1 MVWTGPSPLA
11 AVRAGLWGLLLF
23 AAVSWLAIG
32 WSVLRLEPSDV
43 GAVAG
48 AVILFGALTEAL
60 RACAG
65 TRTWWLNAGM
75 AVLFAAT
82 AVLLLTAQ
90 RTSYTAPL
98 ALIGWYLMVR
108 GTVDIAV
115 AVITRDSDRVW
126 GLLLVVGVLE
136 AGLGFFAASPLSRT
150 ADLVVTIVGALGLL
164 RAVADLVTALR
175 IREVRAA
182 RAKVPRSQSPGLAGY
197 LAGVTDYEAV
207 AGRGAPRHRATPAP
221 GLATLRD
228 RTVLSDRGAL
238 SKARSGSV
246 PRMGPVAEIGPEV
259 GFGTGPNES
268 MWPGG
273 PAATLAAAAATDRPA
288 NAFPDG
294 VLRTT
299 ADLDAILALAGATG
313 SARVTGTGVGAR
325 PAASLDGY
333 VAPAPAWRDPGKSDT
348 DVAGA
353 RPSD

>member
-11 AVRAGLWGLLLF
+11 AVRAGMWGLLLL

-43 GAVAG
+43 VLVAG

-82 AVLLLTAQ
+82 AVVLLTAQ

-108 GTVDIAV
+108 GTVDVAV

-150 ADLVVTIVGALGLL
+150 ADLVVTVVGALGLL

-182 RAKVPRSQSPGLAGY
+182 RVKVPRPPAPGLAGY

-207 AGRGAPRHRATPAP
+207 AGRGAPRHRAAAP

-228 RTVLSDRGAL
+228 RTVLSDGGAL
-238 SKARSGSV
+238 SRIRSGAV
-246 PRMGPVAEIGPEV
+246 PRMGPEV

-273 PAATLAAAAATDRPA
+273 PAATLAAADVAGGLAADDPDG
-288 NAFPDG
+288 FHDG

-313 SARVTGTGVGAR
+313 AARVTGVGAR
-325 PAASLDGY
+325 PAASLDGAA
-333 VAPAPAWRDPGKSDT
+333 VPGPAWRDPGEPDKTTDAGVRRSD
-348 DVAGA
+348 
-353 RPSD
+353 